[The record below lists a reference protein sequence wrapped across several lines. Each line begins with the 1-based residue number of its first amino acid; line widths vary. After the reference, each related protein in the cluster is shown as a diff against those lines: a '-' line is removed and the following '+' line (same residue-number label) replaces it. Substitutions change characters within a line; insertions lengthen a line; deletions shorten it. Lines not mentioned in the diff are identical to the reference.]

1 MQVLTS
7 VSEFQDAYG
16 TRQNDNAGALTSGF
30 LTLRVEVTDC
40 RPNNEPKDPCRI
52 VKPAKAEVGKRTMRI
67 AQIAPLAESV
77 PPKLYG
83 GTERVVSWL
92 TDELVGLGHDVTLFA
107 SGDSRTRAKLVPVCP
122 RALRLSRP
130 RSDPA
135 AVCAALLEA
144 VAEKAGS
151 TSSIPILTGC
161 TYRSCAG
168 CVHRLSLPC
177 TAGSICRIC
186 R

>member
-67 AQIAPLAESV
+67 AQIAPPAESV

-107 SGDSRTRAKLVPVCP
+107 SGDSRSAAQTAAGSERGRLKRRARGQTGTSLALVPGSD
-122 RALRLSRP
+122 RA
-130 RSDPA
+130 
-135 AVCAALLEA
+135 
-144 VAEKAGS
+144 
-151 TSSIPILTGC
+151 
-161 TYRSCAG
+161 
-168 CVHRLSLPC
+168 
-177 TAGSICRIC
+177 
-186 R
+186 